1 MVITKNSTRY
11 QLFLRTRIVLLLL
24 FVVSVGA
31 QVNAQTFQST
41 SSYPMAQHAS
51 QAVDASVA
59 GSYRAYESTIY
70 EPFTTASPS
79 SNSNDAPANIS
90 GRRNADDDGFG
101 GNSDGGHQAD
111 SYPLGEA
118 WSLLIF
124 AAIGAGVIFIK
135 QRKTLKAK
143 A

>member
-1 MVITKNSTRY
+1 MVVTKNSARY

-41 SSYPMAQHAS
+41 SPYSMTQQGC
-51 QAVDASVA
+51 QAVDVNSA
-59 GSYRAYESTIY
+59 GSYHTYESTIY
-70 EPFTTASPS
+70 EPFSEAAPS
-79 SNSNDAPANIS
+79 SNSNSSSAPS
-90 GRRNADDDGFG
+90 GIRNRRNGFG
-101 GNSDGGHQAD
+101 TPETENPGVQPDQ
-111 SYPLGEA
+111 YPLGEA

>member
-41 SSYPMAQHAS
+41 SSYPMAQQGY
-51 QAVDASVA
+51 QAIEVNQA

-70 EPFTTASPS
+70 EPFTAASPS

-101 GNSDGGHQAD
+101 GNSDGGNQAD
-111 SYPLGEA
+111 SYPVGEPWIMLA
-118 WSLLIF
+118 F
-124 AAIGAGVIFIK
+124 AAMAAVVITLRKK
-135 QRKTLKAK
+135 QTA
-143 A
+143 

>member
-1 MVITKNSTRY
+1 MVVIKNRTRN
-11 QLFLRTRIVLLLL
+11 QLLSRARIVLFLL
-24 FVVSVGA
+24 VVCAGA

-41 SSYPMAQHAS
+41 SSYPMTQHAS

-70 EPFTTASPS
+70 EPFTAASPS
-79 SNSNDAPANIS
+79 SNSNSSSAPSGIS
-90 GRRNADDDGFG
+90 NRRNGFG
-101 GNSDGGHQAD
+101 TPETENPGVQPDQ
-111 SYPLGEA
+111 YPLGEA

-135 QRKTLKAK
+135 QRKKLKAK

>member
-70 EPFTTASPS
+70 EPFTAASPS
-79 SNSNDAPANIS
+79 SNSNSSSAPSGIS
-90 GRRNADDDGFG
+90 NRRNGFG
-101 GNSDGGHQAD
+101 TPETENPGEQPDQ
-111 SYPLGEA
+111 YPLGEA

-124 AAIGAGVIFIK
+124 AAIAAVVIYMK
-135 QRKTLKAK
+135 QRKKAE